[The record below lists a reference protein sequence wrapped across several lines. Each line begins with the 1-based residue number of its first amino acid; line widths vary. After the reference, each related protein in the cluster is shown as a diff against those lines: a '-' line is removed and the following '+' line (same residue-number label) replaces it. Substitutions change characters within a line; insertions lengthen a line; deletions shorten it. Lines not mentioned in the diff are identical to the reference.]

1 MKEFEFTR
9 YVVPLRDRM
18 FRYAQSLLL
27 CADEAEDVTHD
38 LLERLWTERGRL
50 DGCRDIASFVMAAV
64 RNRCYDCLR
73 LRRADGRRN
82 NAVAGWAERATTGD
96 AEGWEARDL
105 VRRAMAE
112 LPGQLRHRTA
122 HQVTRFPPFGIPRR
136 RTLRPSCHSIVAAPV
151 RPPQA
156 QAIVTTVA
164 HGCHHEGSD
173 VTATVEPPPLRPQPL
188 QQVVRHVLGLVGAKQ
203 QALCI
208 TEHTVAERH
217 NVTGEFEFLHCICKT
232 KQPGKT
238 QHRIGKYRNF
248 FLNRSLS
255 DPMPELL

>member
-50 DGCRDIASFVMAAV
+50 DGC
-64 RNRCYDCLR
+64 LR

-112 LPGQLRHRTA
+112 LPGRQREVLYLKDIEGYPTREIAGMVACDEAQVRVILSRARNALR
-122 HQVTRFPPFGIPRR
+122 GILKKMMDDER
-136 RTLRPSCHSIVAAPV
+136 
-151 RPPQA
+151 
-156 QAIVTTVA
+156 
-164 HGCHHEGSD
+164 
-173 VTATVEPPPLRPQPL
+173 
-188 QQVVRHVLGLVGAKQ
+188 
-203 QALCI
+203 
-208 TEHTVAERH
+208 AER
-217 NVTGEFEFLHCICKT
+217 T
-232 KQPGKT
+232 
-238 QHRIGKYRNF
+238 
-248 FLNRSLS
+248 
-255 DPMPELL
+255 D

>member
-82 NAVAGWAERATTGD
+82 NAVAGWAERATRGMPKGGKRVTWCAVRWRSCPG
-96 AEGWEARDL
+96 GSARCC
-105 VRRAMAE
+105 
-112 LPGQLRHRTA
+112 T
-122 HQVTRFPPFGIPRR
+122 
-136 RTLRPSCHSIVAAPV
+136 
-151 RPPQA
+151 
-156 QAIVTTVA
+156 
-164 HGCHHEGSD
+164 
-173 VTATVEPPPLRPQPL
+173 
-188 QQVVRHVLGLVGAKQ
+188 
-203 QALCI
+203 
-208 TEHTVAERH
+208 
-217 NVTGEFEFLHCICKT
+217 
-232 KQPGKT
+232 
-238 QHRIGKYRNF
+238 
-248 FLNRSLS
+248 
-255 DPMPELL
+255 

>member
-112 LPGQLRHRTA
+112 LPGRQREVLYLKDIEGYP
-122 HQVTRFPPFGIPRR
+122 TRETPPPSSWPRSPEWSAATRR
-136 RTLRPSCHSIVAAPV
+136 RCA
-151 RPPQA
+151 
-156 QAIVTTVA
+156 
-164 HGCHHEGSD
+164 
-173 VTATVEPPPLRPQPL
+173 
-188 QQVVRHVLGLVGAKQ
+188 
-203 QALCI
+203 
-208 TEHTVAERH
+208 
-217 NVTGEFEFLHCICKT
+217 
-232 KQPGKT
+232 
-238 QHRIGKYRNF
+238 
-248 FLNRSLS
+248 
-255 DPMPELL
+255 